1 MLKQRIVLKQRK
13 KYIVYFVIV
22 LLFKS
27 ELNEIETNIQV
38 LAWKEK

>member
-1 MLKQRIVLKQRK
+1 MLKQQIVLKQRK

-38 LAWKEK
+38 LA